1 MSMNDDDRHEDF
13 MPTGDSTHVVNQVI
27 KDSGQT
33 YRFRVGEARV
43 EGRLTG
49 RVLLMNVLG
58 DFEVVE
64 PGQMT
69 TIKIEAEILKDEN
82 LVYRLETL
90 VGEHLSNPEGAT
102 LSGVLKAD
110 G

>member
-33 YRFRVGEARV
+33 YRFRIGEARV

-49 RVLLMNVLG
+49 RVLLMTVLG

-64 PGQMT
+64 RQETSPLLKRLQR
-69 TIKIEAEILKDEN
+69 EAQPPCVSAQVKP
-82 LVYRLETL
+82 TL
-90 VGEHLSNPEGAT
+90 QPQTGA
-102 LSGVLKAD
+102 
-110 G
+110 

>member
-1 MSMNDDDRHEDF
+1 MESVTHQPSTHEKETVMSMNDDDRHEDF

-49 RVLLMNVLG
+49 RVLLMTVLG

-64 PGQMT
+64 RQETNPL
-69 TIKIEAEILKDEN
+69 LKRLQRPHTRTQKN
-82 LVYRLETL
+82 LQPQT
-90 VGEHLSNPEGAT
+90 GA
-102 LSGVLKAD
+102 
-110 G
+110 